1 MTQVPKPPEELTPRL
16 ARKILAS
23 MGENG
28 KPPELGI
35 SHVNVGNESY
45 LQIIDRV
52 YIEDLI
58 RAADG
63 SSFKL
68 VQGTYGAGKT
78 HFLTCVRDLA
88 WRRGLLG
95 ALVTISPR
103 ETPFNK
109 PLGIYRA
116 VAQRLEL
123 PRGGEADPTRGID
136 DVLRQAAEDKLV
148 ELGRD
153 DARGWAS
160 AALERAPLAS
170 HAFRAAALAYL
181 HAVIDAS
188 EPAQRVLSAW
198 LRGEDV
204 PAAESRAL
212 GLYESP
218 SNENGFQMLRALLG
232 AVVRLGHEG
241 TVLLLDEAERRL
253 SVESKPTKA
262 STETID
268 HLRELVDLCGKS
280 ELPRTL
286 ILYAVTPAFTQ
297 HVLPLYPALQQR
309 LGSPVQYL
317 SAHNPKAPLIDLEA
331 LDLEPTRLLV
341 EVGTRL
347 VRIARRAYDWSP
359 DEGVLAAN
367 LTLLAGTVTAEQLE
381 VSHRRLFVKLWVRL
395 LDEQRLGG
403 VRRLD
408 DDDVHALVHDEQVRL
423 VEEIDASS
431 EVAKVPMHSE
441 PTRKAPKETIK
452 PPPPEPEAPAEDLAE
467 AAHEASQVMTFLGQE
482 FRKGG
487 EKKKPR

>member
-1 MTQVPKPPEELTPRL
+1 MTDTPHIPRPPEGLTPKL

-95 ALVTISPR
+95 ALVTISPK
-103 ETPFNK
+103 ETPFHK

-116 VAQRLEL
+116 VAQRVEL
-123 PRGGEADPTRGID
+123 PHERSEDPIRGID
-136 DVLRQAAEDKLV
+136 DVLRRAAEDKLV

-153 DARGWAS
+153 DARAWAA
-160 AALERAPLAS
+160 AALERAPLAN

-181 HAVIDAS
+181 RAVVDADEAS
-188 EPAQRVLSAW
+188 QRTLSAW

-204 PAAESRAL
+204 PAAPLRAL

-218 SNENGFQMLRALLG
+218 SNENGFQMLRSLLG
-232 AVVRLGHEG
+232 AVVRVGHEG

-262 STETID
+262 QADTID

-286 ILYAVTPAFTQ
+286 ILYAVTPAFTTQ
-297 HVLPLYPALQQR
+297 VLPLYPALQQR
-309 LGSPVQYL
+309 LGQPVQYL

-331 LDLEPTRLLV
+331 LDLEPKKLLV

-347 VRIARRAYDWSP
+347 LRIARRAYDWSP
-359 DEGVLAAN
+359 DEGILLGNLESLAR
-367 LTLLAGTVTAEQLE
+367 TVTEEQLE

-403 VRRLD
+403 VRPLD

-423 VEEIDASS
+423 VEED
-431 EVAKVPMHSE
+431 EVHE
-441 PTRKAPKETIK
+441 
-452 PPPPEPEAPAEDLAE
+452 EAV
-467 AAHEASQVMTFLGQE
+467 EASQVMTFLGQE

-487 EKKKPR
+487 EKKKPKGE